1 MAFARMDNIV
11 KRFGAVTAL
20 DGASLEV
27 EVREVHALL
36 GENGAGKTTLMRI
49 LAGRLSPDAGEV
61 WLDGKRITR
70 FTPQEAQRQGVA
82 MVAQTFTLVLPLT
95 ADENLR
101 LALRDRRAIKRAKEL
116 ADELGWQLRWDA
128 EVAALSVGERQRLE
142 ILKALAVNPR
152 LLILDEPT
160 SVLTPTETEAL
171 FRLLRRFVAAD
182 RALIV
187 ITHRLSEVAQVA
199 DRVTVLRQGRKV
211 ATVPATTPTEELAR
225 LMVGEVTVTE
235 TKLSRGQ
242 VGEVVLQVRDLWV
255 RGDDGRWAV
264 KGVGFTVRS
273 GEIVGIAGV
282 DGNGQQELMEA
293 IWGLRRWERGEIR
306 FMGAKGFASPC
317 KWWRNGAALL
327 PPDPM
332 RRMLVLAWSLTRN
345 AALRRQVEEQGW
357 WLNWA
362 KMRAIAEEWRQRFG
376 VRAPS
381 GDASL
386 VNLSGG
392 NRQRW
397 ALAMALAE
405 PKRLFLLVNP
415 TQGLDVASTKT
426 VHALLNQL
434 RADGAAILLVS
445 TDLEEVLTLS
455 DRVLVMFAGQLR
467 EAERQREAIGA
478 LMGGVGFEEER
489 GATISAAS

>member
-1 MAFARMDNIV
+1 MALVRMDNIV

-27 EVREVHALL
+27 EAGEVHALL

-70 FTPQEAQRQGVA
+70 FAPQEAQRHGVA
-82 MVAQTFTLVLPLT
+82 MVAQNFTLVLPLT

-101 LALRDRRAIKRAKEL
+101 LALRDRRAIKRAKEF

-152 LLILDEPT
+152 VLILDEPT
-160 SVLTPTETEAL
+160 SVLTPTETDAL
-171 FRLLRRFVAAD
+171 FGLLRRFVAAD
-182 RALIV
+182 RTVIV

-199 DRVTVLRQGRKV
+199 DRVTVLRQGRKI
-211 ATVPATTPTEELAR
+211 ATVPATTPTDELAR
-225 LMVGEVTVTE
+225 LMVGEAMVTE
-235 TKLSRGQ
+235 TKMSRGQ
-242 VGEVVLQVRDLWV
+242 VGEVVLEVRDLWV
-255 RGDDGRWAV
+255 RGDDGRWVV

-282 DGNGQQELMEA
+282 DGNGQQELVEA

-306 FMGAKGFASPC
+306 FGDAKGFAMPRE
-317 KWWRNGAALL
+317 WWRNGAAFL
-327 PPDPM
+327 PSDPM
-332 RRMLVLAWSLTRN
+332 RRMAVLAWSLTRN

-357 WLNWA
+357 WLHWA
-362 KMRAIAEEWRQRFG
+362 KVRAMAEAWRQRFG

-381 GDASL
+381 VETAL
-386 VNLSGG
+386 ANLSGG

-405 PKRLFLLVNP
+405 PKRLFVLVNP

-426 VHALLNQL
+426 VHELLNQL
-434 RADGAAILLVS
+434 RAEGAAILLVS

-467 EAERQREAIGA
+467 EAERQREIVGA
-478 LMGGVGFEEER
+478 LMGGVGFEGEQ
-489 GATISAAS
+489 GVTISAAN